1 MKNKML
7 TLLVLSTIMFAGSA
21 IAQTTIKPHIG
32 FNLTDVSINST
43 NSSDVSASGRAG
55 VLAGLSVAFGKK
67 IYFEPGLQYVAKST
81 EFVSTDNPN
90 FPDGSESFS
99 LKGFR
104 VPVAVGINLLGN
116 EKSLVT
122 LHGFGGLSA
131 FFVTSNDYDFDIK
144 KTNFGLF
151 AGAGVDIWK
160 LFLDASY
167 EWSLTDLSGIDNV
180 NVGKTRSVFINAG
193 IRINL

>member
-7 TLLVLSTIMFAGSA
+7 TLLLSALLIGGSA
-21 IAQTTIKPHIG
+21 FAQATIKPHVG
-32 FNLTDVSINST
+32 VNFTDVSLSADNT
-43 NSSDVSASGRAG
+43 SASGKAG

-67 IYFEPGLQYVAKST
+67 FYIEPGLQYVAKST
-81 EFVSTDNPN
+81 TYTTTQAPN
-90 FPDGSESFS
+90 VEQDFS

-104 VPVAVGINLLGN
+104 IPVAVGLNLLGN

-131 FFVTSNDYDFDIK
+131 FFVTSDDYAFDIN
-144 KTNFGLF
+144 KTNWGVF

-160 LFLDASY
+160 LFVDMSY
-167 EWSLTDLSGIDNV
+167 EWSLSELSSNV
-180 NVGKTRSVFINAG
+180 NNIEVGKTRSLYINAG
-193 IRINL
+193 FRFNL

>member
-1 MKNKML
+1 MKRKML
-7 TLLVLSTIMFAGSA
+7 TLAVIALMISA
-21 IAQTTIKPHIG
+21 AATAQTVIKPHIG
-32 FNLTDVSINST
+32 LNLTDVSIDASQA
-43 NSSDVSASGRAG
+43 SASGKAG
-55 VLAGLSVAFGKK
+55 ALVGLSVAFGKK

-81 EFVSTDNPN
+81 EYSSTQNPD
-90 FPDGSESFS
+90 FDKEKYS
-99 LKGFR
+99 LKGLR

-131 FFVTSNDYDFDIK
+131 FFVTGNDYEDLGIDINK
-144 KTNFGLF
+144 AQWGVF

-160 LFLDASY
+160 IFVDVSY
-167 EWSLTDLSGIDNV
+167 EWSLSKLSTDIDATDI
-180 NVGKTRSVFINAG
+180 GKTRSLFVNAG